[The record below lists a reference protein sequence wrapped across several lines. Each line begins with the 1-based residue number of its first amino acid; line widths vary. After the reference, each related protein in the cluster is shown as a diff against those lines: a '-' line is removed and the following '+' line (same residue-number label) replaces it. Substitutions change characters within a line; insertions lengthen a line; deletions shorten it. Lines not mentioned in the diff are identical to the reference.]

1 MSSLFDQ
8 LSEHV
13 NGNTIDQL
21 ASQIGASPGQTQAA
35 VSAAMPML
43 LGALARNS
51 ATPQGAAGILGALE
65 RDHDGS
71 LLDNLGGL
79 LGGAGGMGG
88 LGGSSGGGMGDIG
101 GILGGLLGGGA
112 PAGSASERSGGSGGG
127 MMDMG
132 GAILGH
138 IFGGKQ
144 GNVSSSL
151 GKSTGLKSGQILQLL
166 ALLAPIVMAVL
177 GKRNRQ
183 SGGLGQGGLADI
195 LGGAFQK
202 SAAEAPASVT
212 AGAGGGGIG
221 DLLSS
226 ALDRDQDGSVLDD
239 LMQQGGGILGSLL
252 GGPKKS

>member
-8 LSEHV
+8 LSQHV
-13 NGNTIDQL
+13 NADTIGQI
-21 ASQIGASPGQTQAA
+21 ASQIGATPGQTKTA

-71 LLDNLGGL
+71 LLDSLGGL
-79 LGGAGGMGG
+79 LGGAASGGGGG
-88 LGGSSGGGMGDIG
+88 LGEIG
-101 GILGGLLGGGA
+101 GILGGLLGGG
-112 PAGSASERSGGSGGG
+112 SGGSGGG

-138 IFGGKQ
+138 VFGGKQ
-144 GNVSSSL
+144 GNVAASL
-151 GKSTGLKSGQILQLL
+151 GKSTGLQSGQILQLL
-166 ALLAPIVMAVL
+166 AMLAPIVMGVL
-177 GKRNRQ
+177 GKQNKQ
-183 SGGLGQGGLADI
+183 SGGLNQGGLADI

-202 SAAEAPASVT
+202 SAAQAPASVT
-212 AGAGGGGIG
+212 QSAGGIG

-226 ALDRDQDGSVLDD
+226 VLDSNHDGSVMDD
-239 LMQQGGGILGSLL
+239 LMKQGGGILGSLL
-252 GGPKKS
+252 GGPKKG

>member
-8 LSEHV
+8 LSQHV
-13 NGNTIDQL
+13 TADTIGQI
-21 ASQIGASPGQTQAA
+21 ANQIGATPGQTKTA
-35 VSAAMPML
+35 VQAAMPML

-79 LGGAGGMGG
+79 LGGMS
-88 LGGSSGGGMGDIG
+88 GGSSGGLGEIG
-101 GILGGLLGGGA
+101 GMLSGMLGG
-112 PAGSASERSGGSGGG
+112 SGGSGGG

-138 IFGGKQ
+138 VFGGKQ
-144 GNVSSSL
+144 GNVAATL
-151 GKSTGLKSGQILQLL
+151 GKSTGLQSGQILQLL
-166 ALLAPIVMAVL
+166 ALLAPIVMGVL
-177 GKRNRQ
+177 GRQNKQ
-183 SGGLGQGGLADI
+183 SGGLDQGGLADI

-202 SAAEAPASVT
+202 SAAQAPPSVT
-212 AGAGGGGIG
+212 QSAGAGGIG

-226 ALDRDQDGSVLDD
+226 VLDANHDGSVMDD
-239 LMQQGGGILGSLL
+239 LMKQGGGILGSLL
-252 GGPKKS
+252 GGPKKG

>member
-8 LSEHV
+8 LSQHV
-13 NGNTIDQL
+13 NADTIGQI
-21 ASQIGASPGQTQAA
+21 AGQIGATPAQTKTA

-79 LGGAGGMGG
+79 LGGIT
-88 LGGSSGGGMGDIG
+88 GGSGGSGGSGGGLGDIG
-101 GILGGLLGGGA
+101 GILGGLLGGGSTGA
-112 PAGSASERSGGSGGG
+112 GSGGG

-138 IFGGKQ
+138 VFGGKQ
-144 GNVSSSL
+144 GNVAASL
-151 GKSTGLKSGQILQLL
+151 GKSTGLASGQILQLL
-166 ALLAPIVMAVL
+166 AMLAPIVMGVL
-177 GKRNRQ
+177 GKHNQQ
-183 SGGLGQGGLADI
+183 SGGLDQGGLADI

-202 SAAEAPASVT
+202 SAAQAPASVT
-212 AGAGGGGIG
+212 AGAGAGGAGGIG

-226 ALDRDQDGSVLDD
+226 VLDANHDGSVIDD

-252 GGPKKS
+252 GGPKKG

>member
-8 LSEHV
+8 LSQHV
-13 NGNTIDQL
+13 NSDTIGQL
-21 ASQIGASPGQTQAA
+21 AHQIGASPRQTEEA

-71 LLDNLGGL
+71 LLDSLGGL
-79 LGGAGGMGG
+79 LGG
-88 LGGSSGGGMGDIG
+88 SSGGSGGGLGDIG
-101 GILGGLLGGGA
+101 GILGGLLGG
-112 PAGSASERSGGSGGG
+112 SNSGGGGGGG

-138 IFGGKQ
+138 VFGGKQ
-144 GNVSSSL
+144 GNVAATV
-151 GKSTGLKSGQILQLL
+151 GKSTGLQSGQILKLL
-166 ALLAPIVMAVL
+166 ALLAPIVMGVL
-177 GKRNRQ
+177 GRQNRQ
-183 SGGLGQGGLADI
+183 SGGLDQGGLADI

-202 SAAEAPASVT
+202 SAAQAPASVQAE
-212 AGAGGGGIG
+212 AGAGGMG

-226 ALDRDQDGSVLDD
+226 VLDRDHDGSIMDD
-239 LMQQGGGILGSLL
+239 LMEQGGGILGSLL
-252 GGPKKS
+252 GGPKKG

>member
-8 LSEHV
+8 LPQHV
-13 NGNTIDQL
+13 NADTIGQI
-21 ASQIGASPGQTQAA
+21 ANQIGATPGQTQAA

-65 RDHDGS
+65 RDHYGS

-79 LGGAGGMGG
+79 LGVISGGNRSSAGG
-88 LGGSSGGGMGDIG
+88 LGDIG
-101 GILGGLLGGGA
+101 GMLGGLLA
-112 PAGSASERSGGSGGG
+112 AAAASGGSGGG

-138 IFGGKQ
+138 VFGGKQ
-144 GNVSSSL
+144 GNVAASL
-151 GKSTGLKSGQILQLL
+151 GKSTGLQSGQILQLL
-166 ALLAPIVMAVL
+166 ATLAPIVMAVL
-177 GKRNRQ
+177 GKQNQ
-183 SGGLGQGGLADI
+183 KSGGLDQGGLADI

-202 SAAEAPASVT
+202 SAAQAPASVT
-212 AGAGGGGIG
+212 QSAGAGGIG

-226 ALDRDQDGSVLDD
+226 VLDADDDGSVMDD
-239 LMQQGGGILGSLL
+239 LMKQGGGLLGSLL
-252 GGPKKS
+252 GGPKKG

>member
-8 LSEHV
+8 LSQHV
-13 NGNTIDQL
+13 NADTIGQI
-21 ASQIGASPGQTQAA
+21 ANQIGATPGQTQAA

-71 LLDNLGGL
+71 LLDSLGGL
-79 LGGAGGMGG
+79 LGGAASGSGG
-88 LGGSSGGGMGDIG
+88 LGDIG
-101 GILGGLLGGGA
+101 GILGGLLGGGSA
-112 PAGSASERSGGSGGG
+112 GAGSGGGG

-138 IFGGKQ
+138 VFGGKQ
-144 GNVSSSL
+144 GNVAASL
-151 GKSTGLKSGQILQLL
+151 GKSTGLQSGQILQLL
-166 ALLAPIVMAVL
+166 AMLAPIVMGVL
-177 GKRNRQ
+177 GRQNKQ
-183 SGGLGQGGLADI
+183 SGGLDQGGLADI

-202 SAAEAPASVT
+202 SAAQAPASVT
-212 AGAGGGGIG
+212 QASGAGGIG

-226 ALDRDQDGSVLDD
+226 VLDANHDGSVMDD
-239 LMQQGGGILGSLL
+239 LMKQGGGILGSLL

>member
-8 LSEHV
+8 LSQHV
-13 NGNTIDQL
+13 NADTIGQI
-21 ASQIGASPGQTQAA
+21 ASQIGATPAQTKTA
-35 VSAAMPML
+35 VQAAMPML

-71 LLDNLGGL
+71 LLDSLGGL
-79 LGGAGGMGG
+79 LGGMSGG
-88 LGGSSGGGMGDIG
+88 SGGGLGDIG

-112 PAGSASERSGGSGGG
+112 SNAGSGGGGG

-138 IFGGKQ
+138 VFGGKQ
-144 GNVSSSL
+144 GNVAASL
-151 GKSTGLKSGQILQLL
+151 GKSTGLQSGQILQLL
-166 ALLAPIVMAVL
+166 AMLAPIVMAVL
-177 GKRNRQ
+177 GKQNKQ
-183 SGGLGQGGLADI
+183 SGGLDQGGLADI

-202 SAAEAPASVT
+202 SAAQAPASVT
-212 AGAGGGGIG
+212 HGSGAAGAGGIG

-226 ALDRDQDGSVLDD
+226 VLDADHDGSVIDD

-252 GGPKKS
+252 GGPKKG

>member
-8 LSEHV
+8 LSQHV
-13 NGNTIDQL
+13 TADTISQI
-21 ASQIGASPGQTQAA
+21 ANQIGATPGQTKTA
-35 VSAAMPML
+35 VQAAMPML

-79 LGGAGGMGG
+79 LGGMSGGSGG
-88 LGGSSGGGMGDIG
+88 LGEIGGMLSGM
-101 GILGGLLGGGA
+101 LGG
-112 PAGSASERSGGSGGG
+112 SGGSGGG

-138 IFGGKQ
+138 VFGGKQ
-144 GNVSSSL
+144 GNVAATL
-151 GKSTGLKSGQILQLL
+151 GKSTGLQSGQILQLL
-166 ALLAPIVMAVL
+166 ALLAPIVMGVL
-177 GKRNRQ
+177 GRQNKQ
-183 SGGLGQGGLADI
+183 SGGLDQGGLADI

-202 SAAEAPASVT
+202 SAAQAPPSVT
-212 AGAGGGGIG
+212 QSAGAGGIG

-226 ALDRDQDGSVLDD
+226 VLDANHDGSVMDD
-239 LMQQGGGILGSLL
+239 LMKQGGGILGSLL
-252 GGPKKS
+252 GGPKKG

>member
-1 MSSLFDQ
+1 MSGLFDQ
-8 LSEHV
+8 LQQHV
-13 NGNTIDQL
+13 GADTIGQL
-21 ASQIGASPGQTQAA
+21 ASQIGATPGQTQAA

-51 ATPQGAAGILGALE
+51 ASPQGAAGILGALD

-71 LLDNLGGL
+71 LLDSLGGL
-79 LGGAGGMGG
+79 LGGA
-88 LGGSSGGGMGDIG
+88 SGGGMGDIG

-112 PAGSASERSGGSGGG
+112 PAGAQAGGGG

-144 GNVSSSL
+144 GNVAATV
-151 GKSTGLKSGQILQLL
+151 GKSTGLQSGQILKLL

-177 GKRNRQ
+177 GKQHRQ
-183 SGGLGQGGLADI
+183 SGGLDQGGLADI

-202 SAAEAPASVT
+202 SAAQAPASVT
-212 AGAGGGGIG
+212 QGSGAGGMG

-226 ALDRDQDGSVLDD
+226 VLDRDHDGSVMDD
-239 LMQQGGGILGSLL
+239 LMEQGGGILGSLL
-252 GGPKKS
+252 GGPKKG

>member
-8 LSEHV
+8 LSQHV
-13 NGNTIDQL
+13 NADTIGQI
-21 ASQIGASPGQTQAA
+21 ANQIGATPGQTKTA
-35 VSAAMPML
+35 VQAAMPML

-79 LGGAGGMGG
+79 LGGMSGGSGG
-88 LGGSSGGGMGDIG
+88 LGEIGGMLSGM
-101 GILGGLLGGGA
+101 LGG
-112 PAGSASERSGGSGGG
+112 SGGSGGG

-138 IFGGKQ
+138 VFGGKQ
-144 GNVSSSL
+144 GNVAATL
-151 GKSTGLKSGQILQLL
+151 GKSTGLQSGQILQLL
-166 ALLAPIVMAVL
+166 ALLAPIVMGVL
-177 GKRNRQ
+177 GRQNKQ
-183 SGGLGQGGLADI
+183 SGGLDQGGLADI

-202 SAAEAPASVT
+202 SAAQAPPSVT
-212 AGAGGGGIG
+212 QSAGAGGIG

-226 ALDRDQDGSVLDD
+226 VLDANHDGSVMDD
-239 LMQQGGGILGSLL
+239 LMKQGGGILGSLL
-252 GGPKKS
+252 GGPKKG

>member
-8 LSEHV
+8 LSQHV
-13 NGNTIDQL
+13 NADTIGQI
-21 ASQIGASPGQTQAA
+21 ANQIGATPGKTQAA

-71 LLDNLGGL
+71 LLDSLGGL
-79 LGGAGGMGG
+79 FGGAGGAGG
-88 LGGSSGGGMGDIG
+88 LSEIGGM
-101 GILGGLLGGGA
+101 LGGLLGGGS
-112 PAGSASERSGGSGGG
+112 AGVGSGGGG

-138 IFGGKQ
+138 VFGGKQ
-144 GNVSSSL
+144 GNVAASL
-151 GKSTGLKSGQILQLL
+151 GKSTGLQSGQILQLL
-166 ALLAPIVMAVL
+166 AMLAPIVMAVL
-177 GKRNRQ
+177 GKQNKQ
-183 SGGLGQGGLADI
+183 SGGLDQGGLADI

-202 SAAEAPASVT
+202 SAAQAPASVT
-212 AGAGGGGIG
+212 QASGAGGIG

-226 ALDRDQDGSVLDD
+226 VLDANHDGSVMDD
-239 LMQQGGGILGSLL
+239 LMKQGGGILGSLL
-252 GGPKKS
+252 GGPKKG

>member
-8 LSEHV
+8 LSQHV
-13 NGNTIDQL
+13 TADTIGQI
-21 ASQIGASPGQTQAA
+21 ANQIGATPGQTKTA
-35 VSAAMPML
+35 VQAAMPML

-79 LGGAGGMGG
+79 LGGMSGGSGG
-88 LGGSSGGGMGDIG
+88 LGEIGGMLSGM
-101 GILGGLLGGGA
+101 LGG
-112 PAGSASERSGGSGGG
+112 SGGSGGG

-138 IFGGKQ
+138 VFGGKQ
-144 GNVSSSL
+144 GNVAATL
-151 GKSTGLKSGQILQLL
+151 GKSTGLQSGQILQLL
-166 ALLAPIVMAVL
+166 ALLAPIVMGVL
-177 GKRNRQ
+177 GRQNKQ
-183 SGGLGQGGLADI
+183 SGGLDQGGLADI

-202 SAAEAPASVT
+202 SAAQAPPSVT
-212 AGAGGGGIG
+212 QSAGAGGIG

-226 ALDRDQDGSVLDD
+226 VLDANHDGSVMDD
-239 LMQQGGGILGSLL
+239 LMKQGGGILGSLL
-252 GGPKKS
+252 GGPKKG

>member
-8 LSEHV
+8 LSQHV
-13 NGNTIDQL
+13 NADTIGQI
-21 ASQIGASPGQTQAA
+21 ANQIGATPGQTKTA

-71 LLDNLGGL
+71 LLDSLGGL
-79 LGGAGGMGG
+79 LGGAA
-88 LGGSSGGGMGDIG
+88 SGGGGGLGDIG
-101 GILGGLLGGGA
+101 GILGGLLGGGGA
-112 PAGSASERSGGSGGG
+112 SAGSGGG

-138 IFGGKQ
+138 VFGGKQ
-144 GNVSSSL
+144 GNVAASL
-151 GKSTGLKSGQILQLL
+151 GKSTGLQSGQILQLL
-166 ALLAPIVMAVL
+166 AMLAPIVMAAL
-177 GKRNRQ
+177 GKQNKQ
-183 SGGLGQGGLADI
+183 SGGLDQGGLADI

-202 SAAEAPASVT
+202 SAAQAPASVT
-212 AGAGGGGIG
+212 QGAGAGGMG

-226 ALDRDQDGSVLDD
+226 VLDANHDGSVMDD
-239 LMQQGGGILGSLL
+239 LMKQGGGILGSLL
-252 GGPKKS
+252 GGPKKG

>member
-8 LSEHV
+8 LQQHV
-13 NGNTIDQL
+13 NADTIGQI
-21 ASQIGASPGQTQAA
+21 ANQIGATPGQTQAA

-51 ATPQGAAGILGALE
+51 ATPQGAAGILGALD

-79 LGGAGGMGG
+79 LGGIS
-88 LGGSSGGGMGDIG
+88 GGSRSSAGGMGDIG

-112 PAGSASERSGGSGGG
+112 SGGSGGG

-138 IFGGKQ
+138 VFGGKQ
-144 GNVSSSL
+144 GNVAASL
-151 GKSTGLKSGQILQLL
+151 GKSTGLQSGQILQLL
-166 ALLAPIVMAVL
+166 AMLAPIVMAVL
-177 GKRNRQ
+177 GKQNKQ
-183 SGGLGQGGLADI
+183 SGGLDQGGLADI

-202 SAAEAPASVT
+202 SAAQAPASVT
-212 AGAGGGGIG
+212 ANAGAGGIG

-226 ALDRDQDGSVLDD
+226 VLDANHDGSVMDD
-239 LMQQGGGILGSLL
+239 LMKQGGGLLGSLL
-252 GGPKKS
+252 GGPKKG

>member
-8 LSEHV
+8 LTQHV
-13 NGNTIDQL
+13 NTDTIGQI
-21 ASQIGASPGQTQAA
+21 ASQIGATPGQTQAA

-71 LLDNLGGL
+71 LLDDLGGL
-79 LGGAGGMGG
+79 LGGLTGGGGG
-88 LGGSSGGGMGDIG
+88 LGDIG
-101 GILGGLLGGGA
+101 GMLGGLLGGGT
-112 PAGSASERSGGSGGG
+112 SGVGSGSGG

-138 IFGGKQ
+138 VFGGKQ
-144 GNVSSSL
+144 GNVAASL
-151 GKSTGLKSGQILQLL
+151 GKSTGLQSGQILQLL
-166 ALLAPIVMAVL
+166 ALLAPIVMGVL
-177 GKRNRQ
+177 GRQNKQ
-183 SGGLGQGGLADI
+183 SGGLDQGGLADI

-202 SAAEAPASVT
+202 SAAQAPPGVTQGAS
-212 AGAGGGGIG
+212 GAGGIG

-226 ALDRDQDGSVLDD
+226 VLDANHDGSVMDD
-239 LMQQGGGILGSLL
+239 LMKQGGGILGSLL
-252 GGPKKS
+252 GGPKKG